1 MQGVGAAGQTGC
13 FPFAAGL
20 AILVCVHRLPGC
32 FSGRFQSLPSEAF
45 HADLV
50 FPGMLLCVSC
60 VCGDHTCG
68 VVCALREH
76 VCGVVCVCCDH
87 TCGVVGALCDHTCVV
102 CAVCE
107 HVWCGVSPL

>member
-1 MQGVGAAGQTGC
+1 MQGVGCGWAD
-13 FPFAAGL
+13 GL
-20 AILVCVHRLPGC
+20 CWPPRPRVCPPAPGLLLRP
-32 FSGRFQSLPSEAF
+32 SFQSLPSEAF

-68 VVCALREH
+68 VVCAL
-76 VCGVVCVCCDH
+76 CDQM
-87 TCGVVGALCDHTCVV
+87 CVV

-107 HVWCGVSPL
+107 HVCGVCVCCDHACGVVCAVCEHVCGVCRL